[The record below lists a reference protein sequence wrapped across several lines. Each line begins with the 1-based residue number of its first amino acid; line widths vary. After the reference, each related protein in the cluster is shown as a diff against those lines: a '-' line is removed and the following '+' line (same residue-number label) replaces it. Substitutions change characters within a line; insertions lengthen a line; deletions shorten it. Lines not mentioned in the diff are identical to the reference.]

1 MGVAQRSPRRNNR
14 AHDTTSAIAMPAAGT
29 EPMASPEAQDPFY
42 FIARSTA
49 GRLGADYL
57 SALVRSMHEAMDVA
71 VAVITRGVG
80 EPPVKARASFTWK
93 KEGSRFPDEY
103 DLEGTPCKLVY
114 QGQHIVVPEQ
124 LWQRFPREAGLEGYC
139 GVPLRNNAGAV
150 MGHLSVLSEMP
161 IRNPE
166 RIEGIMRIFGMRVE
180 AELQRL
186 EAEQERTA
194 LIQRLRQALDRLER
208 QHQLTRRANAFKTEM
223 LGMVAHDLRSPL
235 TAIVGRAELIG
246 QLFEAERDEARRRE
260 RVEGAC
266 TAIGRAADRM
276 EGMIADLLKSAREE
290 ARTIA
295 LSCGEIDLG
304 EVVRTAVGLNQ
315 RAAEAKGL
323 RISATIDPGATIVAD
338 ADRLI
343 EAVDNLL
350 SNAVKFSGAGGGIA
364 LEAGVDR
371 AAGMAFVRV
380 TDTGQGLSAEDLANA
395 FQRFQPL
402 SAKPTGGETST
413 GLGLSIVRAIAEA
426 HGGTVEAAS
435 PGKGHGAT
443 FTLRV
448 PVGGPGAASSGRGS
462 E

>member
-1 MGVAQRSPRRNNR
+1 
-14 AHDTTSAIAMPAAGT
+14 
-29 EPMASPEAQDPFY
+29 MASPEAQDPFY

-49 GRLGADYL
+49 GRLGTDYL
-57 SALVRSMHEAMDVA
+57 GALVRSMHEAMDVA

-139 GVPLRNNAGAV
+139 GVPLRNSAGAV
-150 MGHLSVLSEMP
+150 MGHFSVLSEVP

-166 RIEGIMRIFGMRVE
+166 RTEGIMRIFGMRVE

-194 LIQRLRQALDRLER
+194 LIQRLRHALDRLGH
-208 QHQLTRRANAFKTEM
+208 QHRLTRRANAFKTEM
-223 LGMVAHDLRSPL
+223 LGMVAHDLRNPL

-246 QLFEAERDEARRRE
+246 QLFETERNEARRRE
-260 RVEGAC
+260 RVESAC

-276 EGMIADLLKSAREE
+276 EGMIAGLLESAREE
-290 ARTIA
+290 AHAIVLRCA
-295 LSCGEIDLG
+295 EMDLA
-304 EVVRTAVGLNQ
+304 EAVRAAIGLNQ
-315 RAAEAKGL
+315 GAADAKGI
-323 RISATIDPGATIVAD
+323 RFSEAMEQGATIVAD

-350 SNAVKFSGAGGGIA
+350 SNAVKYSSAGSSIAVAAGI
-364 LEAGVDR
+364 DR
-371 AAGMAFVRV
+371 AEGAAFVRIF
-380 TDTGQGLSAEDLANA
+380 DTGQGLSAEDLANA

-402 SAKPTGGETST
+402 SARPTAGETST
-413 GLGLSIVRAIAEA
+413 GLGLSIVRAIAQA

-448 PVGGPGAASSGRGS
+448 PAAGPQRG
-462 E
+462 